1 MGQTR
6 TIRQLLGWQKVQW
19 VNKFSASA
27 AGSPRARRCT
37 ARANRTRCQLDHSH
51 ALPSCPMVP
60 SDSSVQ
66 ARARPLRMRLLLLAA
81 SGLLPLVI
89 VLGWG
94 LDHLVAER
102 RAEAE
107 RSVLELSRALATA
120 VDAELSS
127 VTTLLQQL
135 STSDE
140 LERADLRS
148 FRLSTRRTAE
158 QLGWY
163 YVTLSD
169 GEGRILLR
177 TNEPFGASNPVSV
190 EPQSLIRAIETG
202 RPVVSHVIESRLFNS
217 PSFAVRVPVM
227 RGGQVVYVL
236 SAVLPTTRILS
247 VLTRQNI
254 PPGSVTSVFDHTSRR
269 VARVPSS
276 TSTYP
281 SPTLQ
286 ELLNRGDSQGVG
298 RTLTVEGA
306 EAYAGYSRIPGARW
320 VVAVGMSVAEANEG
334 LHALLRAV
342 AIGLAAS
349 LALAVLLAWVLSLR
363 VLEPIHTLKQG
374 ALALG
379 RGAPVQLPQLDIDE
393 LDEVALALT
402 AAASDRDRAAAQVNN
417 ALRTAEEANR
427 SKDQFLAVLGHELRN
442 PLAPIATAVQL
453 MALKGDDK
461 TVQERRIIERQLF
474 HVTRLVDDLLDVS
487 RITSG
492 RLTIRHEPVRV
503 ANVLSQVVDS
513 IRPSLEQRALSLE
526 LAPDMSEAWVAG
538 DEVRLVQIFNNL
550 LINAVKFTPPGGSIR
565 VKATMSEREVQVDV
579 EDTGIGITTA
589 ELERVFDLFYQAPQ
603 SADRAR
609 GGLGLGLPIVKSLV
623 DMHGGSVHASSAGS
637 GQGSCVT
644 VRLPRCEAP
653 AFSEEPAAV
662 SLAQGA
668 GKVLVVDDNV
678 DAADTCA
685 TLLEMSGYSVRSAY
699 TPEAALELLRHFTPD
714 VAILDIG
721 LPGMSGYE
729 LARRMRT
736 APLGYRG
743 RLVALTGYGQAS
755 DMAASQEAGFD
766 AHVTKPVAPD
776 TLLDLVNTLS
786 SSIDTAS

>member
-1 MGQTR
+1 
-6 TIRQLLGWQKVQW
+6 
-19 VNKFSASA
+19 
-27 AGSPRARRCT
+27 
-37 ARANRTRCQLDHSH
+37 
-51 ALPSCPMVP
+51 
-60 SDSSVQ
+60 
-66 ARARPLRMRLLLLAA
+66 MRLLLLAA

-94 LDHLVAER
+94 LDHLIAER
-102 RAEAE
+102 RAEAKGA
-107 RSVLELSRALATA
+107 VLELSRALATA

-148 FRLSTRRTAE
+148 FQMSARRTAE

-163 YVTLSD
+163 YVALSD
-169 GEGRILLR
+169 AEGRILLR
-177 TNEPFGASNPVSV
+177 TSEPYGAANPASV
-190 EPQSLIRAIETG
+190 EPHSLIRAIETG
-202 RPVVSHVIESRLFNS
+202 SPVVSHVIESPPFNS
-217 PSFAVRVPVM
+217 PSFAVRVPVL

-254 PPGSVTSVFDHTSRR
+254 PSGSVTSVFDHTSRR
-269 VARVPSS
+269 VARVPYSAAL
-276 TSTYP
+276 YP
-281 SPTLQ
+281 SPSLQ

-298 RTLTVEGA
+298 RTLTVEGT
-306 EAYAGYSRIPGARW
+306 EAYAGYTRIPGARW
-320 VVAVGMSVAEANEG
+320 VVSVGMSVAEVNEG
-334 LHALLRAV
+334 LHSLLRAV
-342 AIGLAAS
+342 ALGLAAS
-349 LALAVLLAWVLSLR
+349 LGLAVLLAWILSRR
-363 VLEPIHTLKQG
+363 VLAPIEALKVG
-374 ALALG
+374 AAALG
-379 RGAPVQLPQLDIDE
+379 RGAPVQLPPLDIEE
-393 LDEVALALT
+393 LDDVALALI
-402 AAASDRDRAAAQVNN
+402 AAASDRDRAAAQIQN
-417 ALRTAEEANR
+417 ALRAAEEANR

-492 RLTIRHEPVRV
+492 RLAIRREPVRI
-503 ANVLSQVVDS
+503 ATVLSQVVDT
-513 IRPSLEQRALSLE
+513 IRPSLEQRSLSLE
-526 LAPDMSEAWVAG
+526 LAPDMGEAWVAG

-550 LINAVKFTPPGGSIR
+550 LVNAVKFTPPGGSIR
-565 VKATMSEREVQVDV
+565 VKATVSDHEVQVNV

-623 DMHGGSVHASSAGS
+623 EMHGGSVHASSAGP
-637 GQGSCVT
+637 GHGSCVS
-644 VRLPRCEAP
+644 VRLPRCEPP
-653 AFSEEPAAV
+653 AFSEQPAPV
-662 SLAQGA
+662 PLAQGA

-685 TLLEMSGYSVRSAY
+685 TLLEMSGYTVRSAY
-699 TPEAALELLRHFTPD
+699 TPEAALELLRQFTPD

-729 LARRMRT
+729 LAGRMKEP
-736 APLGYRG
+736 PLAYRG
-743 RLVALTGYGQAS
+743 RLVALTGYGQAT

-786 SSIDTAS
+786 SSVDTTS

>member
-1 MGQTR
+1 MT
-6 TIRQLLGWQKVQW
+6 
-19 VNKFSASA
+19 
-27 AGSPRARRCT
+27 
-37 ARANRTRCQLDHSH
+37 
-51 ALPSCPMVP
+51 
-60 SDSSVQ
+60 SDSSLH
-66 ARARPLRMRLLLLAA
+66 AGARPLRMRLLLLAA

-102 RAEAE
+102 RDDSE

-120 VDAELSS
+120 VDAELGS
-127 VTTLLQQL
+127 VMSLLQHL
-135 STSDE
+135 STSED
-140 LERADLRS
+140 LESADLHA
-148 FRLSTRRTAE
+148 FRLSAKRTAE

-163 YVTLSD
+163 YVAVSD
-169 GEGRILLR
+169 AEGRILLR
-177 TNEPFGASNPVSV
+177 TNEPYGASDPVSI
-190 EPQSLIRAIETG
+190 EPQSLVRAIETKSS
-202 RPVVSHVIESRLFNS
+202 VVSHVIDS
-217 PSFAVRVPVM
+217 PQFDATSFAVRVPVI

-247 VLTRQNI
+247 VLTRQSI

-269 VARVPSS
+269 VARVPHSNAV
-276 TSTYP
+276 YP
-281 SPTLQ
+281 SPSLQ
-286 ELLNRGDSQGVG
+286 ELLNRGDFQGVG
-298 RTLTVEGA
+298 RSLTVEGV
-306 EAYAGYSRIPGARW
+306 EAYSAYTRIPGARW
-320 VVAVGMSVAEANEG
+320 VVSVGMSVAEANVG

-342 AIGLAAS
+342 AVGLAAS
-349 LALAVLLAWVLSLR
+349 LGLAVLLAWVLSRR
-363 VLEPIHTLKQG
+363 VLEPIQALKQG
-374 ALALG
+374 AMALG
-379 RGAPVQLPQLDIDE
+379 RGAPVQLPRLDIDE

-402 AAASDRDRAAAQVNN
+402 AAASDRDRAAAQIHN
-417 ALRTAEEANR
+417 ALRAAEEANR

-492 RLTIRHEPVRV
+492 RLAIRREPVRV

-513 IRPSLEQRALSLE
+513 IRPSLDQRSLSLE
-526 LAPDMSEAWVAG
+526 LAPDMGEAWIAG

-550 LINAVKFTPPGGSIR
+550 LVNAVKFTAPGGSIR
-565 VKATMSEREVQVDV
+565 VKAMVSEREVQVSV
-579 EDTGIGITTA
+579 EDTGIGITPGD
-589 ELERVFDLFYQAPQ
+589 LQRVFDLFYQAPQ

-623 DMHGGSVHASSAGS
+623 EMHGGSVEASSMGP
-637 GQGSCVT
+637 GQGSCLA
-644 VRLPRCEAP
+644 VRLPRCEPP
-653 AFSEEPAAV
+653 AFSEQPAPV
-662 SLAQGA
+662 PVAQGV

-685 TLLEMSGYSVRSAY
+685 TLLEMSGYTVRSAY
-699 TPEAALELLRHFTPD
+699 TPDAALELLRHFTPD

-729 LARRMRT
+729 LASRMKDP
-736 APLGYRG
+736 PLGYRG
-743 RLVALTGYGQAS
+743 RLVALTGYGQAT

-786 SSIDTAS
+786 SSIDTPS